1 MVAFGGQY
9 PSGVLGL
16 NCTRVGLSQAAVTS
30 KLVTVG
36 AACWKHGFGCVAV
49 TGAAGTVAGGTVAD
63 TSAVTVKWATK
74 SAGSPGGCPV
84 PTIRGL
90 PTPRLRSP
98 SLNEVVSV
106 GPPLAT
112 KRVACGSPRIP
123 AMLVT
128 VIETGKL
135 APGR

>member
-16 NCTRVGLSQAAVTS
+16 NCTRVGLSQVAVTS

-36 AACWKHGFGCVAV
+36 AAYWNQGFGCAVAV
-49 TGAAGTVAGGTVAD
+49 TGAVGTVAGGAAAD

-74 SAGSPGGCPV
+74 SARSTGGWPV

-98 SLNEVVSV
+98 SLNEVVSI
-106 GPPLAT
+106 GPPLA
-112 KRVACGSPRIP
+112 
-123 AMLVT
+123 
-128 VIETGKL
+128 
-135 APGR
+135 